1 MALLE
6 DESVKKWKVT
16 RNIPVALLAAI
27 GVQLMVMA
35 WIASKYDSRITDQG
49 TQIATLAKQVET
61 NAVISNSVSM
71 KLATIE
77 GKLELVLNIARER
90 SK

>member
-6 DESVKKWKVT
+6 DETVKKWKVT

-49 TQIATLAKQVET
+49 VQLATLAKQVET
-61 NAVISNSVSM
+61 NAVVANSVSM

-77 GKLELVLNIARER
+77 GKLELVLNIAREKR
-90 SK
+90 